1 MCAKIR
7 QFFSLVA
14 IIILVTSSARAED
27 EEAGDGDAPP
37 KSCYKYT
44 TDFMK
49 STTLTLLKCLGE
61 KFKPKDFSEYITRSW
76 CILKCVLKEMG
87 TLTPDGKFDDIASA
101 FYFEENFSS
110 EVQQGLLPNVQ
121 GCFGFSV
128 K

>member
-1 MCAKIR
+1 M
-7 QFFSLVA
+7 
-14 IIILVTSSARAED
+14 TSSARAED

-76 CILKCVLKEMG
+76 VIKLLNALVFSNINIR
-87 TLTPDGKFDDIASA
+87 TFNHISSAS
-101 FYFEENFSS
+101 
-110 EVQQGLLPNVQ
+110 
-121 GCFGFSV
+121 
-128 K
+128 